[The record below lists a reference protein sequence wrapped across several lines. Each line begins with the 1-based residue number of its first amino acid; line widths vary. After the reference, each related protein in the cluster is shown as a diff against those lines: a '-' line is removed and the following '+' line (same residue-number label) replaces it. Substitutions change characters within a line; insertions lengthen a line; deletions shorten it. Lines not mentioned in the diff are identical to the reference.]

1 MIKRTAA
8 SIPPVGTD
16 SAGTAEAGHSA
27 WMGKESNAA
36 DRAGPAVKA
45 PNLIAL
51 NKEPLKAATTGASRH
66 VDEEEETRELS

>member
-1 MIKRTAA
+1 
-8 SIPPVGTD
+8 
-16 SAGTAEAGHSA
+16 
-27 WMGKESNAA
+27 MGKEGNAA